1 MSATIEGRSEELL
14 QAKNFCLV
22 STIRSDGSVHSAPV
36 WVDVQDG
43 RPVLNTAEGRAWPRN
58 LERDPR
64 VTLTVQNMDNP
75 YEYVAIRGRVAERTH
90 DGADEHIDAMAKKY
104 LGQDTYPFR
113 QPGEQRVIIKV
124 DPGVRARLGR
134 LSRCDPSSRAAQQP
148 PPQRRG
154 ARLGAQPL
162 VAQSQLSRGA
172 RPAARTRCGRA
183 GATASPPRARS
194 AYAR

>member
-22 STIRSDGSVHSAPV
+22 STIRPDGSVHAAPV
-36 WVDVQDG
+36 WVDLQDG

-64 VTLTVQNMDNP
+64 VTLTVQNMENP
-75 YEYVAIRGRVAERTH
+75 YEYLAIRGRVAERTH
-90 DGADEHIDAMAKKY
+90 EGADEHIDAMAKKY

-124 DPGVRARLGR
+124 DPEDVHVWGG
-134 LSRCDPSSRAAQQP
+134 
-148 PPQRRG
+148 
-154 ARLGAQPL
+154 
-162 VAQSQLSRGA
+162 
-172 RPAARTRCGRA
+172 
-183 GATASPPRARS
+183 
-194 AYAR
+194 